1 MLMEILE
8 QIFANIGKNA
18 RMEGDQEERLGGGS
32 SLLKPLPPLS
42 SNFDE
47 VASMLMLGGPIEERD
62 SFLSN
67 VMICKW

>member
-1 MLMEILE
+1 MKV
-8 QIFANIGKNA
+8 F
-18 RMEGDQEERLGGGS
+18 GGS

-47 VASMLMLGGPIEERD
+47 VASMLMLGGTIEERD